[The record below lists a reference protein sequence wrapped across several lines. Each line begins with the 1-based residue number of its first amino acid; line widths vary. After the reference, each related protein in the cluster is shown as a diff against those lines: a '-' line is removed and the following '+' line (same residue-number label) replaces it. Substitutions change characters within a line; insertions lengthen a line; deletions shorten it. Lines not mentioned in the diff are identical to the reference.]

1 MEKDMVCIVCPNGC
15 TLHASERDGEIS
27 VEGNMCPKGEEYA
40 KTELTN
46 PMRTLTTCVATVFP
60 QRSVLPVRT
69 DGAIP
74 KGDILKAMR
83 AINTLVVDS
92 PKRCGDVICENLLG
106 LGVNLIATDDLKP

>member
-1 MEKDMVCIVCPNGC
+1 MEKNMVCIVCPNGC
-15 TLHASERDGEIS
+15 ALHAAVKDGEIS
-27 VEGNMCPKGEEYA
+27 VEGNMCPKGAEYA
-40 KTELTN
+40 AAELTN

-74 KGDILKAMR
+74 KGDILTAMK
-83 AINTLVVDS
+83 AINALTVDS
-92 PKRCGDVICENLLG
+92 PKNCGDVICENFMG